1 MKRNFVRMTF
11 AILTLSIIG
20 YSCKKDDNSP
30 VNEEELITTLR
41 LNLKESGTTTT
52 KVFEFKDPDG
62 EGGNPPTKFDPI
74 VLDASKTYTC
84 DIEVLNESVTPSENI
99 TAEILAE
106 ANDHQF
112 YFEPTGV
119 NINITNL
126 NNDANGL
133 PVGLNSAWTTGAVSS
148 GTLKVTLKHKPGTKA
163 AGDPTSKGE
172 TDIEV
177 IFPTSVQ

>member
-1 MKRNFVRMTF
+1 MKRFANFFLAV
-11 AILTLSIIG
+11 LTVSVVAF
-20 YSCKKDDNSP
+20 SCKKDDNNTP
-30 VNEEELITTLR
+30 LNEEELITTLR
-41 LNLKESGTTTT
+41 LNLKESGSTTTQ
-52 KVFEFKDPDG
+52 VFEFKDPDG
-62 EGGNPPTKFDPI
+62 EGGNAPTRFDPI
-74 VLDASKTYTC
+74 VLVTGKTYTC
-84 DIEVLNESVTPSENI
+84 DIEVLDESVTPAENI

-112 YFEPTGV
+112 YFEPVGV

-126 NNDANGL
+126 NNDSRGL

-148 GTLKVTLKHKPGTKA
+148 GTLKVTLKHKPGNKA

-177 IFPTSVQ
+177 TFPTSIQ

>member
-1 MKRNFVRMTF
+1 MKRKF
-11 AILTLSIIG
+11 AKLGFAVLTISVIAF
-20 YSCKKDDNSP
+20 SCSKDDNP
-30 VNEEELITTLR
+30 AVNEEELITTLR
-41 LNLKESGTTTT
+41 LSLKESGSTTTT
-52 KVFEFKDPDG
+52 IFEFKDPDG

-74 VLDASKTYTC
+74 VLSANKTYTC
-84 DIEVLNESVTPSENI
+84 DVEVLNESVSPAEDI
-99 TAEILAE
+99 TDEILAE

-119 NINITNL
+119 NVNVTNL

-133 PVGLNSAWTTGAVSS
+133 PVGLSSSWTTGAVSS

-177 IFPTSVQ
+177 VFPTSIQ